1 MKAYFFPMAGG
12 GGRTLVLKFG
22 FRYKAARLHLLEI
35 SWVMR
40 WKQNLPRCE
49 NWGYCPVVKWL
60 LVVK

>member
-49 NWGYCPVVKWL
+49 IGVIARW
-60 LVVK
+60 